1 MRKCDPWSL
10 SYIGEFFSLL
20 LMDPIDYSVKNFVL
34 NESFQKWILEPD
46 VETNVFWEEWLSE
59 HPDKIELIR
68 EARSTI
74 QSIRET
80 YEKKLTCERGQVWN
94 MIIESILELDRD
106 AIIKKIGEIENTR

>member
-10 SYIGEFFSLL
+10 FYIGELFSLL
-20 LMDPIDYSVKNFVL
+20 LMEPIAYSVKYFVL

-46 VETNVFWEEWLSE
+46 VKANVFWEEWLSE
-59 HPDKIELIR
+59 HPDKIELIK

-80 YEKKLTCERGQVWN
+80 HEKKLTRERDQVWD
-94 MIIESILELDRD
+94 MITESILKLDSD
-106 AIIKKIGEIENTR
+106 EIIKTIGEIENTR